1 MSHYIIIEI
10 WKIRSR
16 KKKSPLILKL
26 QNNPKKKKISSTIY
40 NFKKKFEL
48 CKEEGGREKELPY
61 GERSEQERLQ
71 RERKRDREREGVVS
85 ERMELV
91 AINPWKL

>member
-1 MSHYIIIEI
+1 MKDSI
-10 WKIRSR
+10 
-16 KKKSPLILKL
+16 KKKKKPTDPETSEQSK
-26 QNNPKKKKISSTIY
+26 KKKKISSTIY
-40 NFKKKFEL
+40 NFKKKFKL
-48 CKEEGGREKELPY
+48 CKEEGRREKELPY

-71 RERKRDREREGVVS
+71 RERKRDRERKGVVS

>member
-1 MSHYIIIEI
+1 MKDSI
-10 WKIRSR
+10 
-16 KKKSPLILKL
+16 KKKKKPTDPETSE
-26 QNNPKKKKISSTIY
+26 QSKKKKISSTIY
-40 NFKKKFEL
+40 NFKKKFKL

-91 AINPWKL
+91 AINP

>member
-10 WKIRSR
+10 WKIGSR

-26 QNNPKKKKISSTIY
+26 QNNPKKKKKISSTIY
-40 NFKKKFEL
+40 NFKKKFKL
-48 CKEEGGREKELPY
+48 CKEEGRREKELPY

-71 RERKRDREREGVVS
+71 RERKRDREGVVS
-85 ERMELV
+85 KRMELV